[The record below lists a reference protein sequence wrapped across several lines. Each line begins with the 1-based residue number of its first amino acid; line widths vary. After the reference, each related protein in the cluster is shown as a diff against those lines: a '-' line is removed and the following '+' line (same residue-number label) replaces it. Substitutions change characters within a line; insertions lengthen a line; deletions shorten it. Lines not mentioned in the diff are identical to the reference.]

1 MNFTCAAD
9 FRRAAQ
15 RRLPHFLFEYLD
27 GGANEELTL
36 RANVADL
43 AQLRLRQRVLRNVAQ
58 VELTTSLFNQTLS
71 MPVALA
77 PIGIAGL
84 CARRGERQAARAAAE
99 AGIPFTLSTVSICSI
114 EEVSAASARPVWF
127 QLYVMRDRGFMR
139 ELLARAKQARAGALV
154 FTVDMPVPGVRY
166 RDGHSGMSGRHAT
179 LRRALQIATKPS
191 WAWNVGLRGRPHAL
205 GNLASVLGAQSGLSD
220 YMAWLAANFDP
231 AIQWRDLDWLRQ
243 AWDGPLI
250 IKGVLDADDARRAA
264 DMGAEGIVVSNHGGR
279 QLDGVSS
286 TARALP
292 AIVDAVGSR
301 LTVLADSGVRSGI
314 DVLRLL
320 ALGARGVMLGRAWVF
335 ALGAGGGTHV
345 SAVLRMIAHELRV
358 AMALT
363 GVRSIHEIDSSLLAT
378 LSSA

>member
-1 MNFTCAAD
+1 MAT
-9 FRRAAQ
+9 
-15 RRLPHFLFEYLD
+15 P
-27 GGANEELTL
+27 
-36 RANVADL
+36 
-43 AQLRLRQRVLRNVAQ
+43 
-58 VELTTSLFNQTLS
+58 
-71 MPVALA
+71 
-77 PIGIAGL
+77 
-84 CARRGERQAARAAAE
+84 
-99 AGIPFTLSTVSICSI
+99 
-114 EEVSAASARPVWF
+114 
-127 QLYVMRDRGFMR
+127 
-139 ELLARAKQARAGALV
+139 
-154 FTVDMPVPGVRY
+154 
-166 RDGHSGMSGRHAT
+166 GMSGRYAT

-205 GNLASVLGAQSGLSD
+205 GNLTSVLGTQSGLSD

-243 AWDGPLI
+243 TWDGPLI

-264 DMGAEGIVVSNHGGR
+264 EMGAEGIVVSNHGGR

-292 AIVDAVGSR
+292 AIVDAVGDR

-335 ALGAGGGTHV
+335 ALGAGGGAHV
-345 SAVLRMIAHELRV
+345 SALLRMIAQELRV

-363 GVRSIHEIDSSLLAT
+363 GVRSIREIDSSLLAT
-378 LSSA
+378 LNSA